1 MIGSKVKIAKN
12 IFGNECEPFLG
23 LTGTIVEPFR
33 TGCRKKG
40 WVGVILDSDT
50 IYGRKFNFELSE
62 LELEQESAQKTIN
75 T

>member
-33 TGCRKKG
+33 TGCRKKR

-62 LELEQESAQKTIN
+62 LEILQNELSGTERQ
-75 T
+75 

>member
-1 MIGSKVKIAKN
+1 MIGSKVKISKN

-23 LTGTIVEPFR
+23 LTGVIVEPFR

-40 WVGVILDSDT
+40 WVGVFLDSDT

-62 LELEQESAQKTIN
+62 LEILQNELSGTERQ
-75 T
+75 